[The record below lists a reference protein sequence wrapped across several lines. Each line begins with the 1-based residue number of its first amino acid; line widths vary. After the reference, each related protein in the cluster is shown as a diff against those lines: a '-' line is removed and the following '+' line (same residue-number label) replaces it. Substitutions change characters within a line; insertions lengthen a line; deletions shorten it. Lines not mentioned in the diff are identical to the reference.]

1 MAALGFFSA
10 GCFACALTAA
20 LSFAAALFAA
30 TPFGV
35 LLASGVTF
43 ACGFA
48 ASVFAFF
55 ATAFRATR
63 RCRTTFLTGF
73 ATGLDALFSAPGT
86 AMFVVAANCF
96 GAGFMGCGPKGFVV
110 LTTFISAARFTPAA
124 IAAFAAAGVSGGVL
138 AAPC

>member
-10 GCFACALTAA
+10 GCFVFALTAT
-20 LSFAAALFAA
+20 LSFATAPLAA

-35 LLASGVTF
+35 LLASGVAF

-48 ASVFAFF
+48 PSAFAFF

-73 ATGLDALFSAPGT
+73 ATGLDALFSAPGA

-96 GAGFMGCGPKGFVV
+96 AAGFRGWGPKGFVV
-110 LTTFISAARFTPAA
+110 LTT
-124 IAAFAAAGVSGGVL
+124 
-138 AAPC
+138 